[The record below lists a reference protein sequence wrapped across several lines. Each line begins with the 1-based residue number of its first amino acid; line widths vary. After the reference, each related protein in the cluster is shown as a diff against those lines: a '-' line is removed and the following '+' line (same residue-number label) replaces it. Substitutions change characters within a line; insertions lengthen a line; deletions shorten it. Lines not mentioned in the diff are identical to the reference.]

1 MAPVAEFM
9 DTPETGVPIVNTF
22 VPVPPVLVG
31 AVDVISWPRVVVSV
45 DAPLNPS
52 DALTVNVIP

>member
-1 MAPVAEFM
+1 MPAEIVDETVMAPVAEFM

-31 AVDVISWPRVVVSV
+31 AADVIS
-45 DAPLNPS
+45 
-52 DALTVNVIP
+52 